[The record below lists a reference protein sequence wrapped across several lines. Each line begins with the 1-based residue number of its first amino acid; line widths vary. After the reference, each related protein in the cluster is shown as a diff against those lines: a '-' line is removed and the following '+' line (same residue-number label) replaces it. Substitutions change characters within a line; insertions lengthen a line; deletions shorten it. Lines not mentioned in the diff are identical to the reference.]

1 MIKKGYFMKSSKI
14 ALALTVAASMLSL
27 TACNDDDNDST
38 PSSNQNS
45 NYVSEANYS
54 IDTAENSSSI
64 KVMTYKMTNLQGKS
78 ADATALVLFPKAIQ
92 PKDGYRVVV
101 WEHGT
106 VGAGDDCAPSK
117 NTIHPRF
124 KILAETL
131 LAAGYV
137 IVAPDYEGLGTP
149 GVHPYLNL
157 SSTANSA
164 LAAVKAAK
172 EHYGTQLNGA
182 WMSIGQ
188 SQGGHASLGTAEFAN
203 TDSSYKGAVA
213 AAPASSLGTIIK
225 NYLDPQLNVDSSGQ
239 PKASGLNILDE
250 QLAQVRSAVSNNLIT
265 AAAGDEKIAQI
276 ADGYAELLAYA
287 ALTASGIKAYDPSYD
302 LKNIFTADAGV
313 IAENA
318 YGRTGDD
325 GACLSYADPD
335 SAKGLQEQF
344 KAALVVFLKDPTHF
358 ISQYGIDLSKIDSDP
373 VVQKFLSD
381 NQPATNA
388 TAAKVIKAP
397 VYIIQGGDDK
407 AVLPF
412 VTQALFANMKAKAT
426 QYFPQSNYADGYTL
440 DIVTG
445 ASHTQAIV
453 CRNEKAVDFIQDKM
467 DAGTGI
473 VLTSAQKDASSSPH
487 CKPVVN

>member
-1 MIKKGYFMKSSKI
+1 MNHSKI
-14 ALALTVAASMLSL
+14 GLALTVAVSMLSL

-45 NYVSEANYS
+45 TYVSEANYS
-54 IDTAENSSSI
+54 LDTVDNTSSI
-64 KVMTYKMTNLQGKS
+64 KVMTYNMTNVQGKT
-78 ADATALVLFPKAIQ
+78 ATATALVMFPTAIK

-106 VGAGDDCAPSK
+106 VGAGDACAPSK

-124 KILAETL
+124 KILANSL

-157 SSTANSA
+157 SSAANSV
-164 LAAVKAAK
+164 LAAVKSAK
-172 EHYGTQLNGA
+172 EHYGAQLNGV

-203 TDSSYKGAVA
+203 ADSSYKGAVA

-225 NYLDPQLNVDSSGQ
+225 IYLDPQLNVDANGVSKGV
-239 PKASGLNILDE
+239 NILDE
-250 QLAQVRSAVSNNLIT
+250 QLL
-265 AAAGDEKIAQI
+265 QI
-276 ADGYAELLAYA
+276 RYLVATNQLTPQLEEAYLGQLADGYAELLAYA
-287 ALTASGIKAYDPSYD
+287 ALTTSGIKAYDPSYD
-302 LKNIFTADAGV
+302 LKSIFTADAGL
-313 IAENA
+313 IAEKA

-325 GACLSYADPD
+325 GACLSYADPY
-335 SAKGLQEQF
+335 SADGLQAQF
-344 KAALVVFLKDPTHF
+344 KASVLNFIKDPTHMV
-358 ISQYGIDLSKIDSDP
+358 SQYGIVLNKIDSDP

-397 VYIIQGGDDK
+397 VYIIQGGNDQ
-407 AVLPF
+407 AVLPQM
-412 VTQALFANMKAKAT
+412 TQIVFANMKAKAA
-426 QYFPQSNYADGYTL
+426 QYFPQANYADGYTL
-440 DIVTG
+440 DIVPG
-445 ASHTQAIV
+445 ASHTQAII

-467 DAGTGI
+467 SAGTGI
-473 VLTSAQKDASSSPH
+473 VLTSAQKDASQSPH
-487 CKPVVN
+487 CTGAAASN